1 MLRRFLIGLLTLAF
15 IGCGARHHALQT
27 FAAYREAVL
36 HNDIPAFVRLAD
48 PNMRNLIELHNF
60 TKEESVVVAD
70 QLLAHP
76 IRVFTTQHGV
86 AYLGWIEHEN
96 RWHLWQL
103 VIGKGRVIS
112 AYSAMRIST
121 PNTTTDWQVSMLC
134 SQSWEL
140 RSVRT
145 PEQRQLTEQAL
156 AKVPDDLFVTW
167 YFTGST
173 DAQLAILKQLPL
185 Y

>member
-1 MLRRFLIGLLTLAF
+1 MRRLLIALLTIAF
-15 IGCGARHHALQT
+15 SGCGARHHAQQT

-60 TKEESVVVAD
+60 TKEESVVE

-76 IRVFTTQHGV
+76 IRVFTTKQGA

-103 VIGKGRVIS
+103 VIGEGQVIS
-112 AYSAMRIST
+112 AYSAMRIS
-121 PNTTTDWQVSMLC
+121 
-134 SQSWEL
+134 
-140 RSVRT
+140 
-145 PEQRQLTEQAL
+145 
-156 AKVPDDLFVTW
+156 
-167 YFTGST
+167 
-173 DAQLAILKQLPL
+173 
-185 Y
+185 